1 MSAAFSAT
9 MIVGALVFPLGM
21 VGKML
26 ASTTLSPSTPWTL
39 SSGST
44 TAPKREKNHFYIQC
58 FNIFGFLPKQK
69 VSFRPLLRTSDAS
82 DHLISI
88 ATGGVLSK

>member
-44 TAPKREKNHFYIQC
+44 TAPKREIKHFYIQC
-58 FNIFGFLPKQK
+58 FYIFGFLPKKK
-69 VSFRPLLRTSDAS
+69 VSRTSDAS